1 MVIFFNLFISSCCL
15 YFFFLFYSKFFFLLA
30 PLVPPLVLPFSF
42 GEDAADVG
50 EIASATCV
58 VPKGDLPLEIHWSLN
73 SAPIV
78 NSENGFS
85 ILRLNKRTSS
95 LNIDS
100 LNALH
105 RGIYKCIATNQAG
118 TSEYTAE
125 LQVNG
130 WF

>member
-1 MVIFFNLFISSCCL
+1 M
-15 YFFFLFYSKFFFLLA
+15 
-30 PLVPPLVLPFSF
+30 
-42 GEDAADVG
+42 G

-58 VPKGDLPLEIHWSLN
+58 VPKGDLPLEIRWSLN

-78 NSENGFS
+78 NNENGFS
-85 ILRLNKRTSS
+85 LLRLNKRTSS

-100 LNALH
+100 LQALH
-105 RGIYKCIATNQAG
+105 RGIYKCIASNQAG

-130 WF
+130 WFRLPTFKKNIFINAFVSHTICLNYFII